1 MTVVTPKRPARLL
14 AVTAATCV
22 VTMLVLPLPAA
33 ARPYTV
39 VSCNAAVGFGFN
51 AGAWSPFNRMTGRTY
66 SALEFSSHVFTAPP
80 GTTITGIRWG
90 GRLARANCDWGTIMR
105 ALPSALTV
113 IGTPNGKYCGSN
125 DFDISN
131 WPISYPVPAGT
142 TRLDQ
147 LVICGALRCAPGAAM
162 HSHVLEVTIDDPQPP
177 SISLS
182 GSLVSG
188 QWVSGASGSL
198 AQLAVTATDN
208 AGVQSIHTALGA
220 HSPDQSYPCDW
231 SHSQPCVTHATMT
244 SGPSVA
250 ELPDGRHTLW
260 VGAVDAAGN
269 NNLVAREVYVD
280 NTSPDP
286 IVPLVAGG
294 TGWRRTNG
302 FDVSWTNGPNNAA
315 PITSAHWKLCRA
327 DGTCPSRGTGTGVG
341 IHELRN
347 LLVPAP
353 GEYRL
358 RVWLEDAAGNQRE
371 ANAAVSVPVR
381 FDPDPPELAF
391 LPLDPADPLRVA
403 VSAID
408 RHSGLANGEIEMRA
422 SGSQTWHGIP
432 TEHQGTQLAGY
443 VDDERFRRGT
453 YEFRA
458 RAEDYAGNEASTGTR
473 TDGTAAMLR
482 LPARIDT
489 RLSIGLLRKLPRRVH
504 SRHRRLDSDVSTGY
518 GRRLRLSG
526 RLSNADGQPI
536 EAATLEAI
544 ETRSDGTRVPIGLA
558 TTGREGRFH
567 YVVRATRNRVLLFH
581 YVGSRR
587 IGAARAAF
595 RLRVRASSSIN
606 VSRARVRN
614 GQAVVFTGRV
624 ASRPLPPA
632 GKLIEMQ
639 AHFRGRWRTFST
651 VRSDR
656 AGLWRFPYR
665 FGATLGRVTYR
676 FRARLPLE
684 GGYPFVT
691 GHSRVANVVV
701 IGP

>member
-1 MTVVTPKRPARLL
+1 ML
-14 AVTAATCV
+14 A
-22 VTMLVLPLPAA
+22 LPLPAA

-39 VSCNAAVGFGFN
+39 VSCNSAVGFGFN
-51 AGAWSPFNRMTGRTY
+51 AGAWSPFSIAGSTYESCPTNGGFTAGVSNRMTGRVY
-66 SALEFSSHVFTAPP
+66 SALEFSGHAFNAPP

-90 GRLARANCDWGTIMR
+90 GRLARANCDWGTVVR
-105 ALPSALTV
+105 AVPSYLPV

-142 TRLDQ
+142 TRLEQ
-147 LVICGALRCAPGAAM
+147 LVICGALRCDPGAAV
-162 HSHVLEVTIDDPQPP
+162 HSHILEVTIDDPQPP

-188 QWVSGASGSL
+188 QWVSGATGNL
-198 AQLAVTATDN
+198 PQLAVTATDN

-220 HSPDQSYPCDW
+220 HSPDQSYPCNW
-231 SHSQPCVTHATMT
+231 SNAQPCPTHATMT

-269 NNLVAREVYVD
+269 SDLVAREVYVD
-280 NTSPDP
+280 NTPPDP
-286 IVPLVAGG
+286 IVPLVAGD

-302 FDVSWTNGPNNAA
+302 FDVSWTSAPNTAA

-327 DGTCPSRGTGTGVG
+327 DGACPSKGVRTALG
-341 IHELRN
+341 IHELKD

-353 GEYRL
+353 GDYRL
-358 RVWLEDAAGNQRE
+358 HVWLEDAAGNQRE

-381 FDPDPPELAF
+381 FDPEPPEVAF

-403 VSAID
+403 VSSMD
-408 RHSGLANGEIEMRA
+408 RHSGLANGEIEMCA
-422 SGSQTWHGIP
+422 SGAQTWHSIP
-432 TEHQGTQLAGY
+432 TEHQGTQLVGY

-473 TDGTAAMLR
+473 IDGTAAMLR

-489 RLSIGLLRKLPRRVH
+489 RLRVGLLRKPSRRVH
-504 SRHRRLDSDVSTGY
+504 RRRQRLDSYVLARY

-526 RLSNADGQPI
+526 RLTNADGQPLEVATI
-536 EAATLEAI
+536 EAL
-544 ETRSDGTRVPIGLA
+544 ETRPDGTTVPIGLA
-558 TTGREGRFH
+558 TTGRDGRFH
-567 YVVRATRNRVLLFH
+567 YVVRANRNRALMFH

-587 IGAARAAF
+587 IGAARATF
-595 RLRVRASSSIN
+595 RLRVRASSSID
-606 VSRARVRN
+606 VSRATVRN
-614 GQAVVFTGRV
+614 GEAVVFMGRV
-624 ASRPLPPA
+624 ASRPLPPG

-651 VRSDR
+651 VRSNR
-656 AGLWRFPYR
+656 AGFWRFPYR
-665 FGATLGRVTYR
+665 FGATLGRVRYR
-676 FRARLPLE
+676 FRARLPSE

-691 GHSRVANVVV
+691 GRSRVANVVV
-701 IGP
+701 VGP